1 MIIEKQVLDGGVVLR
16 LNGKLN
22 TTFAGKLQTAV
33 DEALGQERRNI
44 ILNCRGVTTIDAGGT
59 GKIMKALA
67 DVKLAGGNLYL
78 ADLSPSVSQ
87 MLKITKV
94 VSQLP
99 VFEKEEQAVAG
110 LQQLGSSQ
118 ITPEVEDSLEGRSPF
133 EP

>member
-1 MIIEKQVLDGGVVLR
+1 MIIEKQVLADGVVILR
-16 LNGKLN
+16 LRGKLN
-22 TTFAGKLQTAV
+22 TTFAGKLQTGV
-33 DEALGQERRNI
+33 EEALGQGQINI

-67 DVKLAGGNLYL
+67 DVSSAGGSLYL
-78 ADLSPSVSQ
+78 VDLSPSVSQ

-99 VFEKEEQAVAG
+99 VFGKEEQAVEELRG
-110 LQQLGSSQ
+110 PKISSQ
-118 ITPEVEDSLEGRSPF
+118 VEESLEGRNPF